1 MQQRHWK
8 IPESV
13 KDDLDLS
20 RIQDRTTPRQWL
32 ACTLFVVLSAGT
44 RSASTCDVA
53 ARGSKTPVFASDLPD
68 SKAPQGEPKPLSRAE
83 KVARIATRQVESR
96 MRRVDQWMR
105 QIQAGCAEAPG
116 SDWRLLELYLQK
128 INEDVLIFQRGDK
141 DDKRFYP
148 EGVVDVGTL

>member
-1 MQQRHWK
+1 M
-8 IPESV
+8 
-13 KDDLDLS
+13 
-20 RIQDRTTPRQWL
+20 
-32 ACTLFVVLSAGT
+32 FV
-44 RSASTCDVA
+44 
-53 ARGSKTPVFASDLPD
+53 SDLPGYHD
-68 SKAPQGEPKPLSRAE
+68 AKDEKAKPLSRAE